1 MTTGTSVD
9 FLSRNLMQ
17 FGEEQHTALDDA
29 QRQVKIFDRLN
40 DLRYKMKAGTMGV
53 DDYNVMSRIAK
64 AQPEEA
70 QSSFFKALKNTFE

>member
-40 DLRYKMKAGTMGV
+40 DLRYKMKTGTMGM
-53 DDYNVMSRIAK
+53 DDY
-64 AQPEEA
+64 
-70 QSSFFKALKNTFE
+70 

>member
-1 MTTGTSVD
+1 LIDPEYMTTGTSVD

-40 DLRYKMKAGTMGV
+40 DLRYKMKTGTMGM
-53 DDYNVMSRIAK
+53 DDY
-64 AQPEEA
+64 
-70 QSSFFKALKNTFE
+70 